1 MALPTTSA
9 CSPGQRLSP
18 GARRSRAL
26 HVAGSG
32 LTTAPTHG
40 NITVGLAHNRRH
52 SRHNTPRLARTK
64 YVQVLW
70 PGAVPV
76 QVHYAAE
83 DPWVEAEEVEALS
96 DAVGLAGAAFE
107 EHTYPGS
114 GHLFADLDL
123 PEYDRASSDA
133 MWRHALAFIDR
144 AAARS

>member
-1 MALPTTSA
+1 M
-9 CSPGQRLSP
+9 
-18 GARRSRAL
+18 
-26 HVAGSG
+26 
-32 LTTAPTHG
+32 
-40 NITVGLAHNRRH
+40 
-52 SRHNTPRLARTK
+52 
-64 YVQVLW
+64 
-70 PGAVPV
+70 AVPV

-114 GHLFADLDL
+114 GHLFADPDL